1 MELTI
6 DCGLR
11 EYGETFNS
19 LNIILKKIF
28 PFDEFLHNK
37 VFKID
42 NKSIV
47 TKFGTTF
54 RPDYVCH
61 NLKLVVEFD
70 GDSINRRGHFSD
82 SYMIVLDKIKTE
94 IMEENGYSVIRIPP
108 YVQLDQ
114 LMIKYYFNKE
124 INEQLYETANEHGFL
139 HKEILLPGSFVKEGL
154 DRFENDLKKLPS
166 EVVKK
171 ITDTLLFRKELL
183 INNGFSNEE
192 AIKIVYDKLL

>member
-1 MELTI
+1 MELTT

-11 EYGETFNS
+11 EYGDTNNS

-82 SYMIVLDKIKTE
+82 SYIIMLDNIKTE
-94 IMEENGYSVIRIPP
+94 IIKKNGYSVIRIPP
-108 YVQLDQ
+108 YIQLDS
-114 LMIKYYFNKE
+114 LMIKYFFNKE
-124 INEQLYETANEHGFL
+124 INEQLYGTANEHGFL

-154 DRFENDLKKLPS
+154 NRFENDLNEFPS
-166 EVVKK
+166 EVIKK

-183 INNGFSNEE
+183 INSGFSNEE
-192 AIKIVYDKLL
+192 ATKIVYYRI